1 MPASLAV
8 ALIGMLAAV
17 SIYTP
22 VQPPEVAIE
31 SEIASDPRVRE
42 QLWTLLRDAF
52 YGYAK
57 MEEAAFVVRKS
68 DGELGIVRW
77 PSAGVPNQSRWRGS
91 FPRGTVAIAHT
102 HPNEYSEPSRAD
114 RRTAK
119 TCRVPVYV
127 ITRLKITKTTGGA
140 SITIV
145 RGDWNPAATRSMR

>member
-1 MPASLAV
+1 MLAPLAV
-8 ALIGMLAAV
+8 ALIGMLAPV

-52 YGYAK
+52 YGHAK
-57 MEEAAFVVRKS
+57 MEEAAFVVRNS

-77 PSAGVPNQSRWRGS
+77 PSAGAPNESRWRGS
-91 FPRGTVAIAHT
+91 FPKGTVAIAHT
-102 HPNEYSEPSRAD
+102 HHNGFPEPSRAD
-114 RRTAK
+114 KRTAE
-119 TCRVPVYV
+119 TRRVPVYV
-127 ITRLKITKTTGGA
+127 VTRLKITKTTGGA

-145 RGDWNPAATRSMR
+145 RGGWNPAATRTMR